1 MAKERMID
9 TKFWSDGWI
18 TNKLNPLDRYL
29 FLYLLTNDHTN
40 LCGIY
45 EIPLRIMS
53 FETGID
59 KDELNREML
68 KRLEPKAFY
77 LKSEWIWILK
87 FEKYHS
93 KNPKTKKG
101 AEIAKNQIPSHVWEE
116 IKELCDSLY
125 IGYPYPMDRPPSSAS
140 ASATASASQNK
151 ISDANASESKK
162 KL

>member
-116 IKELCDSLY
+116 IKELCDSL
-125 IGYPYPMDRPPSSAS
+125 
-140 ASATASASQNK
+140 
-151 ISDANASESKK
+151 
-162 KL
+162 